1 MLLDCSGPHA
11 LSLAGGIYCMSTSEM
26 VEFSVSA
33 LHAAVGFSVPLKEG
47 MRPAPIV
54 VEEIQVVETSKDEKH
69 EEKAEETAA
78 AAAGDITA
86 EQPAYVLLP

>member
-1 MLLDCSGPHA
+1 
-11 LSLAGGIYCMSTSEM
+11 MSTSEM

-47 MRPAPIV
+47 MRPAPV
-54 VEEIQVVETSKDEKH
+54 FVEEIQVVETGKDEKQD
-69 EEKAEETAA
+69 EKAEETAA
-78 AAAGDITA
+78 ADAGDVPA